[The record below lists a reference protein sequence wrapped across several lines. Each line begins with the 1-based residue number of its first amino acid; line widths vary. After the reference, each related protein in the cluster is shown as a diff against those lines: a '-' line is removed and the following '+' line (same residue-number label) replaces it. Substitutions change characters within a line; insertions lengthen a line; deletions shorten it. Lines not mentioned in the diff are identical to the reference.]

1 MDFASHLKS
10 SIDIVRVV
18 GEYVQLQKAGPNTYK
33 GLCPFHQEKTPSFHV
48 RPSHQWFHCFGC
60 GKKGSSIDFVMEI
73 EALSFWE
80 ACVQLAERYGIPLPK
95 RTEPADADTKKRAGI
110 YEAQEIAQRIFLSS
124 LHSQAGAQAREY
136 VTGRGVS
143 PQLQEE
149 FGIGFAPRDGQ
160 VVSRALEKAG
170 FSPQQMEESG
180 LVLPSQHGPGF
191 YDRFRNRLMF
201 PLHNETGKLIA
212 FAGRAL
218 ADDDNVKYMNSP
230 ETAIYHKSSVLYNLH
245 RARKPI
251 RDKGYSIL
259 VEGYMDVIGLHGAGF
274 PHAIAPCGTAF
285 TSGQVRMLHRHSENV
300 VVNFDPDKAGIAA
313 AERAIQL
320 LLDESMR
327 IKVLELSGGLDPD
340 EFVQEHGAEA
350 YVEAIRGAPRY
361 FHWLADRARSQ
372 FDMRAA
378 EGRMAGL
385 QFLMPAIQRIP
396 DKLERAAIA
405 EDVAAYLGVER
416 SLVLDQFRKMAIQRR
431 PERSASAPV
440 PDIPP
445 NERLLLRCLL
455 HSAEARDHLSER
467 LATLVDQQPLEASA
481 IFRAILAAGE
491 PFDFSA
497 LESRLNDSDRTLLA
511 RLTFA
516 DEIENEEFSLSQ
528 AQACL
533 SRMEASGRESRL
545 AQLKAR
551 IREAER
557 EGRLDEAMALMREL
571 NTQELNRTG
580 RSPA

>member
-18 GEYVQLQKAGPNTYK
+18 GEYVRLQKAGPNTYK

-95 RTEPADADTKKRAGI
+95 RDEPADADTKKRAGI
-110 YEAQEIAQRIFLSS
+110 YEAQEIAQKAFVAA

-136 VTGRGVS
+136 VSGRGVS
-143 PQLQEE
+143 PELQEE
-149 FGIGFAPRDGQ
+149 FGIGYSPRDGQ
-160 VVSRALEKAG
+160 IVVRALEKAG
-170 FSPQQMEESG
+170 FSPQQMEDSG
-180 LVLPSQHGPGF
+180 LVAPSQHGPGF

-218 ADDDNVKYMNSP
+218 SEEDNAKYINSP

-251 RDKGYSIL
+251 RDKGHSIL
-259 VEGYMDVIGLHGAGF
+259 VEGYMDVIGLYAAGF
-274 PHAIAPCGTAF
+274 PHAVAPCGTAF

-327 IKVLELSGGLDPD
+327 IKILELAGGLDPD
-340 EFVQEHGAEA
+340 EFVNRNGAEA
-350 YVEAIRGAPRY
+350 YVEAIRNAPRY
-361 FHWLADRARSQ
+361 FHWLADRARSK
-372 FDMRAA
+372 FDMRSA

-385 QFLMPAIQRIP
+385 RFLMPAIQRIP

-405 EDVAAYLGVER
+405 EDVAGYLSVER
-416 SLVLDQFRKMAIQRR
+416 SLVLDQFRRMAANRTA
-431 PERSASAPV
+431 ERAAAAPPSA
-440 PDIPP
+440 IPA
-445 NERLLLRCLL
+445 NERLLLRCLI
-455 HSAEARDHLSER
+455 HSAEARDQLSER
-467 LATLVDQQPLEASA
+467 LAGLVEEQPLEGAA
-481 IFRAILAAGE
+481 IFRAILATGE
-491 PFDFSA
+491 PFDFAA
-497 LESRLNDSDRTLLA
+497 LEARLNDSDRTLLA

-533 SRMEASGRESRL
+533 SRMEASGRDSRL
-545 AQLKAR
+545 TQLKVR

-557 EGRLDEAMALMREL
+557 DGRLDDAMALMKEL
-571 NTQELNRTG
+571 NESK
-580 RSPA
+580 RSSA